1 MDFYQ
6 ACTLVALG
14 AFVVL
19 VIYAV
24 RALIQVKH
32 TGEAAEYLLMTTAE
46 KVDQTKNAFDLI
58 ENVTGLLDMGWFRA
72 MKAGMD
78 LVKKIRREDK

>member
-6 ACTLVALG
+6 TCVLVAVT
-14 AFVVL
+14 AFVIL

-24 RALIQVKH
+24 RTLIQIKR

-46 KVDQTKNAFDLI
+46 KVDQTKSAFDLI
-58 ENVTGLLDMGWFRA
+58 ENISGILDMGWYRA
-72 MKAGMD
+72 MKVGID
-78 LVKKIRREDK
+78 LVKKIRK